1 METLEDQPKLL
12 RAYLETSL
20 SNTFSEL
27 MFRLTHEVYAEDK
40 AADLWRMIAQ
50 HRADLKERL
59 GRDMGMLVAALDYLS
74 NISGDMLNPK
84 IMSDVR
90 IEEAAT
96 MATRDPLTGLYLRGV
111 FDFTLE
117 RMVSEHLRRAEPIS
131 LLMLDIDDFK
141 SVNDLCGHQTG
152 DAVLRDMGT
161 IILSSI
167 RSTDFAS
174 RYGGE
179 EIAIILLKTPISQAA
194 AFGDMLRERVQRKFA
209 QDNPPVT
216 VSVGVASVEEPTAAT
231 AVELVRR
238 ADDALYAAKAAG
250 KNRMESCGQP

>member
-1 METLEDQPKLL
+1 MQDKDSKGKRNTARRLYDIESKPRVSSDSMETLEDQPKLL

-50 HRADLKERL
+50 HRADLEERL

-131 LLMLDIDDFK
+131 LLMCRRRPK
-141 SVNDLCGHQTG
+141 ST
-152 DAVLRDMGT
+152 AR
-161 IILSSI
+161 
-167 RSTDFAS
+167 
-174 RYGGE
+174 GGG
-179 EIAIILLKTPISQAA
+179 KCQH
-194 AFGDMLRERVQRKFA
+194 
-209 QDNPPVT
+209 PPH
-216 VSVGVASVEEPTAAT
+216 
-231 AVELVRR
+231 
-238 ADDALYAAKAAG
+238 K
-250 KNRMESCGQP
+250 M